1 MWKFIGIAAVII
13 LTTIYTNHLIYE
25 QCNTRGW
32 ASLSQG
38 QIVCFPSIDAHLGN
52 TKK

>member
-1 MWKFIGIAAVII
+1 MWKLIGIAVVII
-13 LTTIYTNHLIYE
+13 LTTIYTNYLVYE

-38 QIVCFPSIDAHLGN
+38 QIVCFPSVDAHLGSR
-52 TKK
+52 K